1 MSVHKVIHKCISIL
15 ENIEIEYIYPM
26 QADFDKICIRNI
38 IKSCTSTSYKKFCSV
53 EYFLTFSFFPNFKGF
68 KNICTT

>member
-1 MSVHKVIHKCISIL
+1 
-15 ENIEIEYIYPM
+15 M

-53 EYFLTFSFFPNFKGF
+53 EYFLTFSFFQILKDSKISVLLDPL
-68 KNICTT
+68 